1 MWLGP
6 AALGKTQSLFV
17 SWRNI
22 PIKLSKSLQQKLNPE
37 PCWLTT
43 LDTKDSAP

>member
-22 PIKLSKSLQQKLNPE
+22 PIKHSKSLQQKLNSE
-37 PCWLTT
+37 PSWAL
-43 LDTKDSAP
+43 LAYHS